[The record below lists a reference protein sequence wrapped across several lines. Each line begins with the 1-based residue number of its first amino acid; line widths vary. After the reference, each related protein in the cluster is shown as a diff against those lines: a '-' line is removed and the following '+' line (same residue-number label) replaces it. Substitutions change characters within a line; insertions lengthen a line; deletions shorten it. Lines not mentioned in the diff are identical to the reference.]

1 MHWGLSPRSPAELWV
16 QGEIGCPV
24 VGEVPRGLLGAPCR
38 EPPNLFG
45 SISSSENVQGSS
57 VALGVWAVDETPP
70 KPGDLKG
77 ANAGLRTKP
86 GGGGWRTGLKSGG
99 QRVHGIQE
107 AEL

>member
-1 MHWGLSPRSPAELWV
+1 M
-16 QGEIGCPV
+16 
-24 VGEVPRGLLGAPCR
+24 PRGWRGPERPPWGPCR

-57 VALGVWAVDETPP
+57 VAVGVWAVDKTPR

-86 GGGGWRTGLKSGG
+86 GAGGWKTGLKSGG

>member
-1 MHWGLSPRSPAELWV
+1 M